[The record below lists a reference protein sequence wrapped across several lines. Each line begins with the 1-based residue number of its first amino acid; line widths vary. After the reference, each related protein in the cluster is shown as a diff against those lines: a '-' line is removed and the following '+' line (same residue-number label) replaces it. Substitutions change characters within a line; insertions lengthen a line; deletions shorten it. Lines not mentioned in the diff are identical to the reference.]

1 VTSLAIVPAPVS
13 VEAAAGTWFTL
24 GRSTRI
30 LTAPG
35 SDEAATVA
43 EQLASVLRRSTG
55 YPLPVSAGH
64 PAARAGGISLEL
76 TGDDRLGDEGYELAV
91 TGESATLR
99 ANRPAGLFMGAQT
112 LRQLLPAAVEGA
124 TVQPGPWRLPGGR
137 IVDHPRFAWRGAML
151 DVARH
156 FFTVAEVERFVDLIA
171 LYKLNVLHLHLTD
184 DQGWRIAIDSRPRLA
199 THGGSTQVGGGPGG
213 HYTQEEYAE
222 IVGYAR
228 DRHVTVVPE
237 IDMPGH
243 TNAALASYGELSCDG
258 RARELYTG
266 MEVGFSSLCVDEPAT
281 WRFLDEVLGE
291 LAALTPGAYL
301 HVGGDEVRTLSDRQY
316 GGFVERVQRL
326 VRAHGKRAIG
336 WQEIAKAR
344 LLPTTAAQWWDPRTG
359 GDAIRAAVRQ
369 GTKLVLSPAPMTY
382 LDMKYDE
389 HTGLGLDWAGH
400 VEVRDAYEWDPFTVL
415 DGVGDADVLGVEAP
429 LWSETL
435 QSIADVERMTFPR
448 LPGIAE
454 VAWSPAAARGWDGF
468 RRRLAAHGPRWSAM
482 AVDYHRSPQVPWPDS
497 STQPARRSGGAR

>member
-1 VTSLAIVPAPVS
+1 MSTDQAIVPAPVS
-13 VEAAAGTWFTL
+13 VEAASGTWFTL
-24 GRSTRI
+24 EGSTRI
-30 LTAPG
+30 LAAPG
-35 SDEAATVA
+35 SAEAATA
-43 EQLASVLRRSTG
+43 GEQLATVLRRSTG
-55 YPLPVSAGH
+55 YPLPVSAGP
-64 PAARAGGISLEL
+64 PATRAGAISLEL
-76 TGDDRLGDEGYELAV
+76 TGDDRLGDEGYELVV
-91 TGESATLR
+91 TGELATLR

-112 LRQLLPAAVEGA
+112 LRQLLPAAIEGT
-124 TVQPGPWRLPGGR
+124 TVQPGSWRLPGGR

-156 FFTVAEVERFVDLIA
+156 FFTVAEVKRFIDLIA

-184 DQGWRIAIDSRPRLA
+184 DQGWRIAIVSRPRLA

-213 HYTQEEYAE
+213 SYTQPQYAE

-237 IDMPGH
+237 IDVPGH

-266 MEVGFSSLCVDEPAT
+266 MGVGFSSLCVDEPAT

-291 LAALTPGAYL
+291 LAALTPGPYL
-301 HVGGDEVRTLSDRQY
+301 HIGGDEVQTLSERQY
-316 GGFVERVQRL
+316 GGFVERVQQL
-326 VRAHGKRAIG
+326 VGAHGKRAIG

-359 GDAIRAAVRQ
+359 GDAIRAAVQQ

-400 VEVRDAYEWDPFTVL
+400 VEVRDAYEWEPSTVL

-435 QSIADVERMTFPR
+435 RSIADVERMTFPR

-454 VAWSPAAARGWDGF
+454 VGWSPVAARGWEGF

-482 AVDYHRSPQVPWPDS
+482 AVDYHRSPQVPWPD
-497 STQPARRSGGAR
+497 QPARRSGGAR

>member
-1 VTSLAIVPAPVS
+1 VSTDWAIVPAPVS
-13 VEAAAGTWFTL
+13 VEAASGTWFTL
-24 GRSTRI
+24 EGSTRI
-30 LTAPG
+30 LAAPG
-35 SDEAATVA
+35 SAEAATA
-43 EQLASVLRRSTG
+43 GEQLATVLRRSTG
-55 YPLPVSAGH
+55 YPLPVSAGP
-64 PAARAGGISLEL
+64 PATRAGAISLEL
-76 TGDDRLGDEGYELAV
+76 TGDDRLGDEGYELVV
-91 TGESATLR
+91 TGELATLR

-112 LRQLLPAAVEGA
+112 LRQLLPAAIEGT
-124 TVQPGPWRLPGGR
+124 TVQPGSWRLPGGR

-156 FFTVAEVERFVDLIA
+156 FFTVAEVKRFIDLIA

-184 DQGWRIAIDSRPRLA
+184 DQGWRIAIVSRPRLA

-213 HYTQEEYAE
+213 SYTQPQYAE

-237 IDMPGH
+237 IDVPGH

-266 MEVGFSSLCVDEPAT
+266 IQVGFSSLCVDEPAT

-291 LAALTPGAYL
+291 LAALTPGPYL
-301 HVGGDEVRTLSDRQY
+301 HIGGDEVQTLSERQY
-316 GGFVERVQRL
+316 GGFVERVQQL
-326 VRAHGKRAIG
+326 VGAHGKRAIG

-359 GDAIRAAVRQ
+359 GDAIRAAVQQ

-400 VEVRDAYEWDPFTVL
+400 VEVRDAYEWEPSTVV

-435 QSIADVERMTFPR
+435 RSIADVERMTFPR

-454 VAWSPAAARGWDGF
+454 VGWSPVAARGWEGF

-482 AVDYHRSPQVPWPDS
+482 AVDYHRSPQVPWPD
-497 STQPARRSGGAR
+497 QPARRSGGAR